1 MAGWPS
7 RDAEACGPGCSVTMG
22 TSSLCSLFPC
32 LCIKVVTTGPLW
44 PLPALK
50 GLLRELLELWEVAE
64 DQGWSSLGD
73 WEQGPI
79 GRSSKLIHLE
89 D

>member
-1 MAGWPS
+1 MRGLPPTS
-7 RDAEACGPGCSVTMG
+7 VFNILPGIRQEKDKCPFSEENIF
-22 TSSLCSLFPC
+22 SKRKISF
-32 LCIKVVTTGPLW
+32 IKEN
-44 PLPALK
+44 ALK